1 MPATAARRRSDPP
14 MPATSVPA
22 VGSRQPSG
30 TDSDVLWMVAEEV
43 PVAFE
48 YNGRAH
54 AVMMA
59 TPADLEDFALGFSL
73 CEEIVSAPADI
84 AGVTVRPADG
94 GVVLDIRVDPLR
106 LLRGSL
112 RRRSMEGRSGCGLCG
127 VESLANAVRTPR
139 RVAPAFEPQ
148 AGAVAAAF
156 AALPDHQP
164 IGRANRSVHAA
175 AWCDPAGRILLA
187 REDVGRHNAL
197 DKLAGA
203 LAAAGTDPS
212 GGFAVLSS
220 RCSFEL
226 VQKAAAVGIPL
237 LATLS
242 APTALALTL
251 ARDAGLT
258 LACRAPGGAVF
269 FR

>member
-1 MPATAARRRSDPP
+1 MQSLAHSRPAIGTSFPT
-14 MPATSVPA
+14 PAN
-22 VGSRQPSG
+22 QC
-30 TDSDVLWMVAEEV
+30 DVTWLVAEEV

-48 YNGRAH
+48 YNRRAH

-73 CEEIVSAPADI
+73 CEGILGSAGD
-84 AGVTVRPADG
+84 VD
-94 GVVLDIRVDPLR
+94 DIRVRHTADGIVLSIAADPLR
-106 LLRGSL
+106 LLKGSL
-112 RRRSMEGRSGCGLCG
+112 RQRSMEGRSGCGLCG
-127 VESLANAVRTPR
+127 VDSLANLRRAPQPVRASF
-139 RVAPAFEPQ
+139 APD
-148 AGAVAAAF
+148 AGAVGAAF
-156 AALPDHQP
+156 ARLADHQP
-164 IGRANRSVHAA
+164 MNHANRSLHAA
-175 AWCDPAGRILLA
+175 AWCDSSGRILLA

-203 LAAAGTDPS
+203 LAAAGHDLAA
-212 GGFAVLSS
+212 GFAVLSS

-242 APTALALTL
+242 APTGLALTL
-251 ARDAGLT
+251 AREAGMT
-258 LACRAPGGAVF
+258 LAARARGDGVML

>member
-1 MPATAARRRSDPP
+1 MHAATRRHHSDPP
-14 MPATSVPA
+14 MPATSVPV
-22 VGSRQPSG
+22 VGSRSPSG
-30 TDSDVLWMVAEEV
+30 GDDDVLWMVAEEV

-73 CEEIVSAPADI
+73 CEEIVGEPEHI
-84 AGVTVRPADG
+84 EGVTVRAVDG
-94 GVVLDIRVDPLR
+94 GVVLDIRVDPVR

-112 RRRSMEGRSGCGLCG
+112 RQRSMEGRSGCGLCG

-139 RVAPAFEPQ
+139 RVTPGFEAS
-148 AGAVAAAF
+148 AGAVVAAF

-175 AWCDPAGRILLA
+175 AWCDPTGRILLA

-203 LAAAGTDPS
+203 LAATGTDTA
-212 GGFAVLSS
+212 GGFALMSS

-226 VQKAAAVGIPL
+226 VQKAAAIGIPM
-237 LATLS
+237 LATIS

-251 ARDAGLT
+251 ARDAGMM

>member
-1 MPATAARRRSDPP
+1 MLPLAHSRPAEGTSFPAVATRSDV
-14 MPATSVPA
+14 TW
-22 VGSRQPSG
+22 
-30 TDSDVLWMVAEEV
+30 LVAEEV

-73 CEEIVSAPADI
+73 CEGILGAAADI
-84 AGVTVRPADG
+84 NDVRVRHAADG
-94 GVVLDIRVDPLR
+94 IVLSIRADPLR
-106 LLRGSL
+106 LLKGSL
-112 RRRSMEGRSGCGLCG
+112 RSRTLEGRSGCGLCG
-127 VESLANAVRTPR
+127 VDSLANVVRKVRPVRASFTPD
-139 RVAPAFEPQ
+139 

-156 AALPDHQP
+156 ARLADHQP
-164 IGRANRSVHAA
+164 MNRANRSLHAA
-175 AWCDPAGRILLA
+175 AWCDPSGRILMA

-203 LAAAGTDPS
+203 LATAGHDVS
-212 GGFAVLSS
+212 AGFAVLSS

-237 LATLS
+237 LATIS
-242 APTALALTL
+242 APTGLALTL
-251 ARDAGLT
+251 ARDAGMV
-258 LACRAPGGAVF
+258 LAARARGDGVML